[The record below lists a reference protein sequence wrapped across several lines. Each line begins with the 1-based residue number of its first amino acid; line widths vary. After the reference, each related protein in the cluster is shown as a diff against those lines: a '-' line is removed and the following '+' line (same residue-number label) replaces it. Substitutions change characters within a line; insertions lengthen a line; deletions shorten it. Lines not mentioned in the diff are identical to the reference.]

1 MATSISEIRKKYPD
15 AYNDLSDI
23 ELADK
28 IYGKYYQ
35 GKIDESEFYQKVFP
49 NIASKKPSLLLLVDQ
64 LQLIQLK
71 V

>member
-28 IYGKYYQ
+28 FMENI
-35 GKIDESEFYQKVFP
+35 IKV
-49 NIASKKPSLLLLVDQ
+49 K
-64 LQLIQLK
+64 
-71 V
+71 